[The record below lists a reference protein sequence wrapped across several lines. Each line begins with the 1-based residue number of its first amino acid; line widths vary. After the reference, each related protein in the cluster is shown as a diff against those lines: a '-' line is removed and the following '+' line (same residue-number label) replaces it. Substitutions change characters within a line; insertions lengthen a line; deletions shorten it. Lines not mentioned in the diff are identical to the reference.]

1 MNLVLIFMGAFAI
14 LFFLISLCFLI
25 KLEQLEKQIK
35 DTCIF
40 NLNGLPKMVKHT
52 KTGKVSKRRD

>member
-1 MNLVLIFMGAFAI
+1 MGAFAI